1 MANHIDLTSDSPDD
15 FQNFA
20 APSDAARYAK
30 RPRTYPPTQEFTPSP
45 SASQISSN
53 MSTNFM
59 PPFLNPPFPSPPI
72 LSPSVFAPSAYI
84 SGFSQ
89 PHYRPPFAG
98 HIQYSPANN
107 PALPSP
113 PLNDLPYQSASTS
126 CQPAERDIIDLT
138 SSPSPPPPP
147 MTRFSSASQP
157 SLPPDLPPK
166 TPVCIGQLSATALI
180 LYPILY
186 TMPQTPAVPEWVPVR
201 FEYESSKTAG
211 KEAIHIK
218 SPSARGPSGESIPG
232 ESFGVIEQKVANYL
246 GPMLGRGLIRLDSKI
261 CRGSDVCPMPSFF
274 LNILTLKQWAE
285 IYFTSS
291 DACLYTQRQHP
302 SRWKLSSPM

>member
-1 MANHIDLTSDSPDD
+1 MSNHIDLTSDSPDD
-15 FQNFA
+15 FQNFG
-20 APSDAARYAK
+20 APPDAARYAK
-30 RPRTYPPTQEFTPSP
+30 RPRTYPPSQEFTPSP

-53 MSTNFM
+53 LSTNFM
-59 PPFLNPPFPSPPI
+59 PPFVNPPFSSPPI
-72 LSPSVFAPSAYI
+72 LSPSVFAPSSSTSAYI

-89 PHYRPPFAG
+89 SHYRPPFAG
-98 HIQYSPANN
+98 HIQYPPANI
-107 PALPSP
+107 PAL
-113 PLNDLPYQSASTS
+113 LNDLQYQQNQSASTS

-138 SSPSPPPPP
+138 SSPSPPP
-147 MTRFSSASQP
+147 MTGFSSASQP

-201 FEYESSKTAG
+201 FEYELSKTG

-218 SPSARGPSGESIPG
+218 TPSARGPSGESIPG
-232 ESFGVIEQKVANYL
+232 ETFGVIEQKVANYL
-246 GPMLGRGLIRLDSKI
+246 GPMLGKGLIRLDPKI

-274 LNILTLKQWAE
+274 LNILT
-285 IYFTSS
+285 
-291 DACLYTQRQHP
+291 
-302 SRWKLSSPM
+302 

>member
-1 MANHIDLTSDSPDD
+1 MSNHIDLTSDSPDD
-15 FQNFA
+15 FEVFG

-45 SASQISSN
+45 STSQISSN
-53 MSTNFM
+53 MSTSFM
-59 PPFLNPPFPSPPI
+59 PPFVNPPFPSPPI
-72 LSPSVFAPSAYI
+72 LSPSVFAPSSSTSAYI

-89 PHYRPPFAG
+89 SHYRPPFAG
-98 HIQYSPANN
+98 HIQYPPANN

-113 PLNDLPYQSASTS
+113 TLNDLPYQSASTS

-138 SSPSPPPPP
+138 SSPSPPP

-157 SLPPDLPPK
+157 LPPPDLPPK

-218 SPSARGPSGESIPG
+218 SPSARGPSGESMPG
-232 ESFGVIEQKVANYL
+232 ETFGMIEQKVANHL

-274 LNILTLKQWAE
+274 LNILT
-285 IYFTSS
+285 
-291 DACLYTQRQHP
+291 
-302 SRWKLSSPM
+302 